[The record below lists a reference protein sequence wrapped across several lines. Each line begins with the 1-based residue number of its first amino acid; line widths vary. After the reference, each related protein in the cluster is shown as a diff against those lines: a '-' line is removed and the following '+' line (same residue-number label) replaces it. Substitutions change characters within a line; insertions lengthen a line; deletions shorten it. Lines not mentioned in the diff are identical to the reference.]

1 MQAKAGLW
9 VLGGAVAATG
19 VLVASPRAY
28 DAIRR
33 RTPFVRDSIF
43 GVEEYDVPAEEAP
56 ADAVDMREA
65 RLSLRARLAEAN
77 ELAGDEP
84 GSEEPPRTPRPLRRE
99 RIDSDE
105 MRTAVDE
112 ARARVLR
119 KARAAG
125 LD

>member
-19 VLVASPRAY
+19 ALVASPRAY

-56 ADAVDMREA
+56 ADPVDMREA

-77 ELAGDEP
+77 ELAAD
-84 GSEEPPRTPRPLRRE
+84 EEPTRTPRPARRE